1 MSNKPNKRL
10 DPNDTSHP
18 LYDPARDPTHPF
30 YERDEAE
37 SEAKSDLSEGDAYK
51 VGPGFPPNESKWK
64 KGGRSPNPKGR
75 PKKVPSMK
83 PDLKKALESALNEKI
98 VVTSK
103 DKKEIVLTKA
113 ALGIQQLVNQFAKG
127 DRHARRDLFQYAS
140 LLGVELHAKNIIEEA
155 LGVDDQAIVDA
166 AFRRIAQQAAPEASA
181 DDHVKAPPDLLDD
194 DLTPSDSTERPDSG
208 PHSEAKQPPEPAL
221 NKKSKPMSEAESKY
235 ADELHSHF
243 LAEQKKG
250 QGGS

>member
-1 MSNKPNKRL
+1 MSNKPNQRDDL
-10 DPNDTSHP
+10 TDTSHP

-37 SEAKSDLSEGDAYK
+37 SEAKSGSSDGDAYK
-51 VGPGFPPNESKWK
+51 VGPGFPPNEYKWK
-64 KGGRSPNPKGR
+64 KGCPSPYPKGR
-75 PKKVPSMK
+75 PRKAPSMK
-83 PDLKKALESALNEKI
+83 PDLKKALESALDEK
-98 VVTSK
+98 VVITK

-127 DRHARRDLFQYAS
+127 DRYARRDLFQYAS
-140 LLGVELHAKNIIEEA
+140 LLGVELHAQDIIEEA

-166 AFRRIAQQAAPEASA
+166 AFRRIAQQAAPAASA

-194 DLTPSDSTERPDSG
+194 DLAPSDSTERPDSG
-208 PHSEAKQPPEPAL
+208 PQPEAKQPPEPAL
-221 NKKSKPMSEAESKY
+221 NKKSRPMSEAESKY
-235 ADELHSHF
+235 ADERHSHF
-243 LAEQKKG
+243 LAEQKKR

>member
-1 MSNKPNKRL
+1 MTEERDDDPTDTNQPRYDRTK
-10 DPNDTSHP
+10 DPNSHYYLGGSTDT
-18 LYDPARDPTHPF
+18 
-30 YERDEAE
+30 E
-37 SEAKSDLSEGDAYK
+37 SEPDPSGQQTYK

-64 KGGRSPNPKGR
+64 QGCPSPNPKGR
-75 PKKVPSMK
+75 PRKAPSMK
-83 PDLKKALESALNEKI
+83 PDLKKALESALDEK
-98 VVTSK
+98 VVITK

-127 DRHARRDLFQYAS
+127 DRYARRDLFQYAS
-140 LLGVELHAKNIIEEA
+140 LLGVELHAKDIIEEA

-208 PHSEAKQPPEPAL
+208 PQPEAKQPPEPAL
-221 NKKSKPMSEAESKY
+221 NKKSRPMSEAESKY
-235 ADELHSHF
+235 ANERHSHF
-243 LAEQKKG
+243 LAEQKKR